1 MATLIALVGG
11 LVLFAAAAGRRTA
24 SAFPSFVAAHGFD
37 AAVYSNQP
45 LPMLPKLFPAVVSST
60 ELVFLQD
67 TGQPVCACPHQINN
81 SYFEVVI
88 AGHNGPTP
96 FKLLSG
102 HLPDPSA
109 PDQVLA
115 SFTLQKDDGVHLG
128 SVIRVPFYATSQASA
143 YNNVSGPSPEPE
155 GPTLAFHVVGLEAS
169 EGEFPAGSGPTY
181 DLWGTQTLARSL
193 VPRTPPSYTYYV
205 RLRRGAADINRFY
218 QEAKAAKSVP
228 GYNGASS
235 LDAVAASI
243 DVLVHPQAVGWW
255 ALAALAAL
263 VGLAVVGQAL
273 FRQSNVEREDFPTMA
288 AIGADRRLL
297 VSLGLTRALT
307 VGLIGAAGAVAL
319 ATALSGLAPLGEAR
333 TAEVS
338 TGVHFDVLVLPLG
351 ALITALAVL
360 ALGVWPAVRASHN
373 LWSGDLD
380 SNARPSVTVARLA
393 AAGAPPSA
401 VIGVSHVLGSRSGG
415 APIPVRS
422 AVLGTVLAVIALC
435 GTAVFGASLSH
446 LTATPRLYGDDF
458 QLDFPINE
466 GSRGWVPVLLKR
478 LVQDK
483 RVSAITEGIAGFV
496 PIDNVPTGVIVGTA
510 VRGQLLFSTVS
521 GQLPTGA
528 GQIDLGA
535 TIMRQIGAHV
545 GSVIDFPGRSG
556 AVPMRVVGE
565 VSLPVVAAESI
576 SLGNGALLS
585 AAGFLAAQCPRGPLH
600 TYCLQKENEGLS
612 TGGGALMV
620 SVVPGPLGRQDVNRY
635 LNNYQSI
642 ATPPSTPTSLV
653 NFGEA
658 VDFPLIFGTILAAFG
673 AATLVHLLVVS
684 VARRRREIGLLK
696 VLGFVNSQVGS
707 VVAWQ
712 ATTLAGIGIIVG
724 TPLGVVIG
732 RVVWRAF
739 ANNLGAVPVSV
750 VPVWFLVGLLAS
762 VVIVANLI
770 AIGPALVATRQ
781 SRRSSCVRSKRPLRF
796 ADADELVHH
805 RVECPD
811 PDRKMAFSLF
821 EMDRCAREVCR
832 EPLAVRK
839 RHHEVGRTLPDREGT
854 ETSLSSKPQLR
865 VNARSSSTHPST
877 PALRASWKLA
887 TMSSPNSSV
896 ITARST
902 SGSTVRSEEV
912 SASTVGSFR

>member
-1 MATLIALVGG
+1 MVFAAEVRRRWRSWLVMAALIALVGG
-11 LVLFAAAAGRRTA
+11 LVLFSAAAGRRTA

-45 LPMLPKLFPAVVSST
+45 LPALSKLFPAVVSST

-67 TGQPVCACPHQINN
+67 TGQPVCTCPHQINN

-88 AGHNGPTP
+88 AGPNGPTP

-102 HLPDPSA
+102 HFPDPSA

-115 SFTLQKDDGVHLG
+115 SFALQQDDGVRLG
-128 SVIRVPFYATSQASA
+128 TVIRVPFYSTSQASA
-143 YNNVSGPSPEPE
+143 LNTATGATPKPE
-155 GPTLAFHVVGLEAS
+155 GPTLAFHVVGFEAS

-181 DLWGTQTLARSL
+181 DLWGTQALARSL

-205 RLRRGAADINRFY
+205 RLRRGAADINRFDT
-218 QEAKAAKSVP
+218 EAEAAKSLP
-228 GYNGASS
+228 GYKGASS
-235 LDAVAASI
+235 LDAVAAS
-243 DVLVHPQAVGWW
+243 VEASVHPQAVGWW

-263 VGLAVVGQAL
+263 VGLAVIGQAL
-273 FRQSNVEREDFPTMA
+273 FRQSNVEKEDFPTMA

-297 VSLGLTRALT
+297 VTLGLARALA
-307 VGLIGAAGAVAL
+307 VGLIGAAGAVVL
-319 ATALSGLAPLGEAR
+319 ATALSALAPLGEAR

-338 TGVHFDVLVLPLG
+338 TGVHFDVVILPLG
-351 ALITALAVL
+351 ALITVLAVL

-373 LWSGDLD
+373 LWAGDLE
-380 SNARPSVTVARLA
+380 STSRPSVMVARLA

-401 VIGVSHVLGSRSGG
+401 VIGVSHALGSRSGG
-415 APIPVRS
+415 APVPVRS
-422 AVLGTVLAVIALC
+422 ALLGTVLAVIALC
-435 GTAVFGASLSH
+435 GTTVFGASLSH

-458 QLDFPINE
+458 QLNFPINE
-466 GSRGWVPVLLKR
+466 GNRGWEPALLKQ
-478 LVQDK
+478 LLQDK
-483 RVSAITEGIAGFV
+483 RVSGITERIAGFV

-521 GQLPTGA
+521 GHLPTGA
-528 GQIDLGA
+528 GQIGLGA

-545 GSVIDFPGRSG
+545 GSVVDFPGRSG
-556 AVPMRVVGE
+556 AVPMRVVAE
-565 VSLPVVAAESI
+565 VSLPVLAAESN

-585 AAGFLAAQCPRGPLH
+585 VAGFLAAACPSGRLH
-600 TYCLQKENEGLS
+600 TLCLEKVNEGLN

-642 ATPPSTPTSLV
+642 AALPSTPTSLV

-696 VLGFVNSQVGS
+696 VLGFVNGQVGS

-724 TPLGVVIG
+724 TPLGIVIG
-732 RVVWRAF
+732 RAVWTAF
-739 ANNLGAVPVSV
+739 ARNLGAVPVSV
-750 VPVWFLVGLLAS
+750 VPIWFLVALLAG

-770 AIGPALVATRQ
+770 AIGPALVATR
-781 SRRSSCVRSKRPLRF
+781 
-796 ADADELVHH
+796 
-805 RVECPD
+805 
-811 PDRKMAFSLF
+811 
-821 EMDRCAREVCR
+821 
-832 EPLAVRK
+832 
-839 RHHEVGRTLPDREGT
+839 
-854 ETSLSSKPQLR
+854 SKPKEL
-865 VNARSSSTHPST
+865 
-877 PALRASWKLA
+877 LRAQ
-887 TMSSPNSSV
+887 
-896 ITARST
+896 
-902 SGSTVRSEEV
+902 
-912 SASTVGSFR
+912 